1 MQKKGGEIME
11 KLWTPGRIG
20 PMETKNR
27 TIRSATN
34 EHLATRQGELTQAW
48 MDANL
53 ELARGGV
60 GVIITGQFAMD
71 ATQRADEG
79 QPVLVEDMD
88 PDMLERSCAI
98 LKKTCRQVGEYGVR
112 LVVQL
117 SHTGPKALES
127 VNGRPPAFPAD
138 FTREELEKLVR
149 AFAFGARTCKDCGAD
164 GVQVHMAHGYL
175 LSSFLNPE
183 LNTRGDEYGGSL
195 ENRFRL
201 PGEIIRAVRE
211 VCGEDFPILV
221 KADSNCCGDLPGLL
235 RLCKEAGADCAEI
248 SGLDF
253 ATRSRENG
261 AFYLD
266 AVTQA
271 RQGIELPLALVGGVY
286 TLEGAR
292 QVVDSGIEFVSFA
305 RALICQPDLINKM
318 YRGEAVQGDC
328 TGCSGCFKVFR
339 QKPWRCVFHN
349 QPIEQLK
356 QTFGT

>member
-1 MQKKGGEIME
+1 ME
-11 KLWTPGRIG
+11 KLWTTGRIG
-20 PMETKNR
+20 LMETKNR

-79 QPVLVEDMD
+79 QPVLVENMD
-88 PDMLERSCAI
+88 PDMLKRSCAI
-98 LKKTCRQVGEYGVR
+98 LQETCRQVGEHGVR
-112 LVVQL
+112 MVVQL

-127 VNGRPPAFPAD
+127 VNGRPPKFPAD
-138 FTREELEKLVR
+138 FTREELENLVR
-149 AFAFGARTCKDCGAD
+149 AFAFGAKTSKDCGAD

-183 LNTRGDEYGGSL
+183 LNTRSDEYGGSL

-201 PGEIIRAVRE
+201 SGEIIRAVRE
-211 VCGEDFPILV
+211 VCGEAFPVLV
-221 KADSNCCGDLPGLL
+221 KADSNCCGDLTGLL
-235 RLCKEAGADCAEI
+235 RLCKEAGIDCAEI

-253 ATRSRENG
+253 TTRSRDNG

-266 AVTQA
+266 AVAQA
-271 RQGIELPLALVGGVY
+271 RQEVDLPLALVGGVNS
-286 TLEGAR
+286 LQSAR
-292 QVVDSGIEFVSFA
+292 QVMDAGIEFVSFA
-305 RALICQPDLINKM
+305 RPLICQPDLIGKM
-318 YRGEAVQGDC
+318 YRGEVEQGDC
-328 TGCSGCFKVFR
+328 TGCSGCFKVYR
-339 QKPWRCVFHN
+339 QKPWRCVLHDT
-349 QPIEQLK
+349 PIEQLK

>member
-1 MQKKGGEIME
+1 ME
-11 KLWTPGRIG
+11 KLWTPGHIG
-20 PMETKNR
+20 LMETKNR
-27 TIRSATN
+27 TVRSATN

-48 MDANL
+48 MDVNL

-79 QPVLVEDMD
+79 QPVLVENMESG
-88 PDMLERSCAI
+88 MLDHSCEI
-98 LKKTCRQVGEYGVR
+98 LRETARRVHEYAAK

-127 VNGRPPAFPAD
+127 VNGLPPKFPAD
-138 FTREELEKLVR
+138 FTREELKKLVR
-149 AFAFGARTCKDCGAD
+149 AFAFGAKTCKDCGAD

-183 LNTRGDEYGGSL
+183 LNTRTDEYGGSL

-201 PGEIIRAVRE
+201 SAEIIRAIRA
-211 VCGEDFPILV
+211 VCGDDFPVLV
-221 KADSNCCGDLPGLL
+221 KADSNCCGDLAGLL
-235 RLCKEAGADCAEI
+235 RMCKEVGADCAEI

-253 ATRSRENG
+253 ATRNREGG

-266 AVTQA
+266 DVIQA
-271 RQGIELPLALVGGVY
+271 RKGIDLPVALVGGVY
-286 TLEGAR
+286 TLEGAK
-292 QVVDSGIEFVSFA
+292 QVVNSGIEFVSFA

-318 YRGEAVQGDC
+318 YRGEVEQGDC

-339 QKPWRCVFHN
+339 QRPRRCVFHD

-356 QTFGT
+356 ETFGT

>member
-1 MQKKGGEIME
+1 ME
-11 KLWTPGRIG
+11 KLWTSGHIG
-20 PMETKNR
+20 LMETKNR

-48 MDANL
+48 AETNL

-79 QPVLVEDMD
+79 QPVLVEDMA
-88 PDMLERSCAI
+88 PEMLARSCAI
-98 LKKTCRQVGEYGVR
+98 LKETCRQVGEYGVKM
-112 LVVQL
+112 VVQL

-127 VNGRPPAFPAD
+127 VNGLPPKFPAD
-138 FTREELEKLVR
+138 FTREELEKLVQ
-149 AFAFGARTCKDCGAD
+149 AFAFGAKTCKDCGAD

-183 LNTRGDEYGGSL
+183 LNTRTDEYGGSL

-201 PGEIIRAVRE
+201 SGEIIRAVRE
-211 VCGEDFPILV
+211 VCGTQYPVLV
-221 KADSNCCGDLPGLL
+221 KADSNCCGDLSGLL
-235 RLCKEAGADCAEI
+235 RLCKEAGVDCAEI

-253 ATRSRENG
+253 TTRSREGG

-266 AVTQA
+266 AVKEA
-271 RQGIELPLALVGGVY
+271 RQEVDLPLALVGGVY
-286 TLEGAR
+286 SLEGAR
-292 QVVDSGIEFVSFA
+292 QVMDAGIEFVSFA
-305 RALICQPDLINKM
+305 RPLICQPDLIGKM
-318 YRGEAVQGDC
+318 YRGEAEQGDC
-328 TGCSGCFKVFR
+328 IACSACFKIYR

-349 QPIEQLK
+349 KPVEQLK
-356 QTFGT
+356 ETFGT